1 MGVIILHIDDLNIS
15 WQDTL
20 NISKQKN
27 ILKEIF

>member
-1 MGVIILHIDDLNIS
+1 MGLIILHIDDLNIS

>member
-27 ILKEIF
+27 IFKEIF